1 VFPIGELDPGGGR
14 ISGKSWNAQ
23 WNRDTVPMTDVLAQN
38 NWQKVLPKKKRE
50 TFIDISRNC

>member
-14 ISGKSWNAQ
+14 ISGKSWNPQ

-38 NWQKVLPKKKRE
+38 NWQKGFSQKKE
-50 TFIDISRNC
+50 RNFY